1 MNKTYYL
8 SYTAQQLIKE
18 NAACRA
24 EGKTANN
31 VILLSI
37 ALTAQRAACSLL
49 SLYLCYISSKQCF
62 EDMRFFK
69 FSLHCQYA
77 ASPSTKKGVVIYKQV
92 VAFELAQSFFFRKKS
107 PCGGWH
113 PFFEKRDQSCTMFIV
128 LWSAAFLFSFFIMAT
143 FPLTNAGFFKDWMLN
158 LKLQPC

>member
-37 ALTAQRAACSLL
+37 ALTAQREACSLL

-113 PFFEKRDQSCTMFIV
+113 PFFEKKRSVLYNVYCTLKCSLPVFV
-128 LWSAAFLFSFFIMAT
+128 LYHGNIPCDKWWFLQR
-143 FPLTNAGFFKDWMLN
+143 LN
-158 LKLQPC
+158 T

>member
-69 FSLHCQYA
+69 FSLHCQYT
-77 ASPSTKKGVVIYKQV
+77 ASPSTKKGVVIYKLV
-92 VAFELAQSFFFRKKS
+92 VAFELAQ
-107 PCGGWH
+107 G
-113 PFFEKRDQSCTMFIV
+113 
-128 LWSAAFLFSFFIMAT
+128 LFSGRNLLVEVGILSLKKEISPVQCLLYFEVQPSCFRSLSWQHSLRQMVVSSKIEY
-143 FPLTNAGFFKDWMLN
+143 LT
-158 LKLQPC
+158 